1 MFRCR
6 MASWP
11 FSFVPIWLIFC
22 VTAVLATNLPND
34 FSRLIP
40 SCAEEC
46 FASFLNVNYVL
57 DSCTGRPLL
66 DCLCSRRGASGFTL
80 GEGAMQCISAERSI
94 GFCSIL
100 EANGKLYN
108 NTKCV
113 EIELLTQNQIES
125 SRMHMTCA
133 AGSLMLYTL
142 PISPSQQLWF
152 WPPQEGELLPF
163 LR

>member
-1 MFRCR
+1 
-6 MASWP
+6 MASRP

-22 VTAVLATNLPND
+22 VTAVLATNLSND

-57 DSCTGRPLL
+57 DSCTGKPLL

-100 EANGKLYN
+100 EANG
-108 NTKCV
+108 
-113 EIELLTQNQIES
+113 
-125 SRMHMTCA
+125 
-133 AGSLMLYTL
+133 MLYTAL
-142 PISPSQQLWF
+142 KVL
-152 WPPQEGELLPF
+152 E
-163 LR
+163 